1 MTFVAQLRC
10 DPSKRTG
17 RSDEAE
23 NRGSTA
29 RHPGHLRPASLQR
42 RKRIANCRNAGKDR
56 AFEIVI
62 KIEVNL

>member
-10 DPSKRTG
+10 DPSKRTV

-23 NRGSTA
+23 NRGPTA
-29 RHPGHLRPASLQR
+29 RHPGHHCPASLQR
-42 RKRIANCRNAGKDR
+42 RKRFANCRNAGKNR
-56 AFEIVI
+56 AFEIVK